1 MEEEAEVDIE
11 GETVAEAEDNLVE
24 DTEDIVDIAEEGSLD
39 SEEEGVVGDILGK
52 HDTVA
57 ELDIVDMDAEE
68 DNLDSLADSE
78 DTEV

>member
-11 GETVAEAEDNLVE
+11 GETVVEEEDNLAE

-39 SEEEGVVGDILGK
+39 SEEEGVGDILGK

-68 DNLDSLADSE
+68 DNLDSLVDSE

>member
-11 GETVAEAEDNLVE
+11 GETVVEEEDNLAE

-39 SEEEGVVGDILGK
+39 NEEEGVVGDILGK

-68 DNLDSLADSE
+68 DNLDSLVDSE

>member
-11 GETVAEAEDNLVE
+11 GETVAEEEDNLAE

-39 SEEEGVVGDILGK
+39 SEEEGVGEDILGK

-78 DTEV
+78 DIEV